1 MNMRCYKLSAL
12 AIALLGMAA
21 CSSQPELRTAIPAQV
36 IAPVATAGDAVAA
49 VPFEKTLATLEV
61 TALTL
66 AGSKLNSLKVEN
78 TFKVEDAK
86 WLQSAAW
93 PQASILLSSAAQGLR
108 ILDEKLAVLAQRDG
122 RFGSVDYRSNGQQ
135 LLISA
140 IDLKK
145 QQAAI
150 LAFNTT
156 SQQWSPAVYIPKR
169 SFKADGICLYQDANQ
184 HQFAFLVGEEGIGE
198 QWLVASQG
206 KPLNTPHLVRSL
218 SFPPQSEYCTVDDRA
233 ATLYIN
239 EEQIGLWAYD
249 ADPEAD
255 LVRQPVDMRQP
266 FGGVQQAVAGMAV
279 SNSAVV
285 AVDPEQAAV
294 YRYVRSETSKT
305 GWETQPLLSLP
316 GMQEP
321 KRISLKDASGQ
332 KQLLLLD
339 DNGSLFSAALDWQTP
354 ASKPA
359 RVLPVISA
367 QVSTD
372 LVPSLGDAADDPAIW
387 VNPKQP
393 AQSRVLGTDK
403 QGGLQ
408 VFDLNGKSLQYLP
421 VGRLNNVDLRQ
432 DVLLGKQRRDIAVAT
447 NRDHN
452 SLHVFSIN
460 PKNGQVSVLAE
471 LPTTLQ
477 DIYGIC
483 LFKDKQGELYAFPN
497 SKDGTFIQYHISVA
511 PHVSGQPLEA
521 TEVRRFSVK
530 TQPEA
535 CVADDA
541 SQRLFVGE
549 EDHAVWALNA
559 RADAKP
565 VLEKVIAVGDAGDW
579 VHDDIEGVGFYRGE
593 KQNYLVIS
601 SQGNNSFVVVD
612 AEAPY
617 QVRGAF
623 RIGLNIDKGFDAVSE
638 TDGLAVS
645 SANLGGAWQQGL
657 LVVQDGRKRMPEG
670 NQNYKYV
677 SWAAIAKALNL
688 PE

>member
-1 MNMRCYKLSAL
+1 MNMRCYKLGAL

-49 VPFEKTLATLEV
+49 VPSEKTLATLEV

-66 AGSKLNSLKVEN
+66 ADSKLNSL
-78 TFKVEDAK
+78 KVEDAK

-108 ILDEKLAVLAQRDG
+108 ILDEKLAVLAQLDG
-122 RFGSVDYRSNGQQ
+122 QFGSVDYRSNGQQ
-135 LLISA
+135 LLVSA
-140 IDLKK
+140 LDLKK

-150 LAFNTT
+150 LAFNTA
-156 SQQWSPAVYIPKR
+156 SQQWSNPVYLPTR
-169 SFKADGICLYQDANQ
+169 SFKADGICLYQDASQ

-206 KPLNTPHLVRSL
+206 KPLSTPHLVRRL

-266 FGGVQQAVAGMAV
+266 FGGVQHAVAGMAV

-339 DNGSLFSAALDWQTP
+339 DNGTLYRAALDWQTP
-354 ASKPA
+354 ASKTP
-359 RVLPVISA
+359 RVLPVVPA

-432 DVLLGKQRRDIAVAT
+432 DVLLGKQRMDIAVAT

-483 LFKDKQGELYAFPN
+483 LFKNQQGELYAFPN
-497 SKDGTFIQYHISVA
+497 SKDGTFIQYHLRM
-511 PHVSGQPLEA
+511 SGQQLQA
-521 TEVRRFSVK
+521 SEVRRFSVK

-549 EDHAVWALNA
+549 EDHAVWALDA

-579 VHDDIEGVGFYRGE
+579 VHDDIEGVGFYRGDIYNI
-593 KQNYLVIS
+593 KHNYLVIS

-623 RIGLNIDKGFDAVSE
+623 RIGLNIEKGFDAVSE

-645 SANLGGAWQQGL
+645 SASLGGMWQQGL

>member
-1 MNMRCYKLSAL
+1 MNMQFYKLTAL
-12 AIALLGMAA
+12 AVALLGMAA
-21 CSSQPELRTAIPAQV
+21 CSSQPIAKTAAPAV
-36 IAPVATAGDAVAA
+36 VMNPVTMTGTAAPAEA
-49 VPFEKTLATLEV
+49 EKPAATLELI
-61 TALTL
+61 ALSL
-66 AGSKLNSLKVEN
+66 AG
-78 TFKVEDAK
+78 FKVEDAK
-86 WLQSAAW
+86 WLQMAAW
-93 PQASILLSSAAQGLR
+93 PQASSIASSNSQGLR
-108 ILDEKLAVLAQRDG
+108 ILDDKLAVLTQLDG
-122 RFGSVDYRSNGQQ
+122 QFGSMDYRSNGQQ
-135 LLISA
+135 LLVST
-140 IDLKK
+140 IDLKR

-150 LAFNTT
+150 LGFNMD
-156 SQQWSPAVYIPKR
+156 SQQWQAPVYIPKR
-169 SFKADGICLYQDANQ
+169 SFKADGICLYQDESQ

-206 KPLNTPHLVRSL
+206 KPLSTPHLVRRL
-218 SFPPQSEYCTVDDRA
+218 SFPPQSEYCVVDDHT

-239 EEQIGLWAYD
+239 EEQVGLWAYE
-249 ADPEAD
+249 AGAEAD
-255 LVRQPVDMRQP
+255 LVRQPVDIRQP

-279 SNSAVV
+279 SSSAVV
-285 AVDPEQAAV
+285 AVDPEQPAV
-294 YRYVRSETSKT
+294 YRYLRTENSKT
-305 GWETQPLLSLP
+305 GWEKQSIMALP

-321 KRISLKDASGQ
+321 KRISLKDAGGK

-339 DNGSLFSAALDWQTP
+339 DNGTLFRTTLDWQTP
-354 ASKPA
+354 VSQSQW
-359 RVLPVISA
+359 VLPVIPA
-367 QVSTD
+367 AVSTD

-387 VNPKQP
+387 VNPKQQ

-408 VFDLNGKSLQYLP
+408 VLDLKGKSLQYLP

-432 DVLLGKQRRDIAVAT
+432 GVLLGTQRMDIAVAT

-460 PKNGQVSVLAE
+460 QNNGQVSVLAE
-471 LPTTLQ
+471 LPTTLE

-497 SKDGTFIQYHISVA
+497 SKDGTFIQYHLRMN
-511 PHVSGQPLEA
+511 GQQLQA
-521 TEVRRFSVK
+521 SEVRRFSVK

-549 EDHAVWALNA
+549 EDHAVWALDA

-565 VLEKVIAVGDAGDW
+565 VLEKVIAVGDTGDW
-579 VHDDIEGVGFYRGE
+579 VHDDIEGVGFYRAATDNARP
-593 KQNYLVIS
+593 NYLVIS

-645 SANLGGAWQQGL
+645 SANLGGPWQQGL
-657 LVVQDGRKRMPEG
+657 VVVQDGRKRMPEG